1 MTDTLTLKA
10 AADRSL
16 AWAEGDSVRYVVAT
30 VEAAKAAETGRK
42 EAPPVNL
49 ALVIDASGSMQG
61 DKLANAKAAARGVAK
76 RLREGDR
83 LTVVSFAEDVIVHAD
98 AVAISSASLPGILD
112 GIGAL
117 ETRGMTNLSEGW
129 LTGAERVALSAT
141 QRTLDRIILL
151 SDGQANAGITEPDDL
166 ATHAAE
172 LAKRG
177 IATSTVGIG
186 DGYAI
191 PVLQAIAEHGGGR
204 LHDAEHGAEIVEVLM
219 GELGE
224 IGEVAAQNV
233 TVTLSVPATAR
244 AALMGSAPVTVG
256 AGTLSVFAG
265 TLLAGRARQFV
276 FRGTLPAG
284 RIDHTLLLGVSARG
298 TSPAGDALEA
308 SSAEVSF
315 TFTEG
320 SRNSRQPRGPE
331 ATTAVL
337 RAWHADIVR
346 TAARMNREG
355 DRRTVKAYV
364 ERELRHFER
373 YAEGL
378 PDARDLLREIVLLK
392 QNADRTWDER
402 TRKEMELHSYVS
414 ASASA
419 DYRSAPRPHWA
430 KRIQDAAGRE

>member
-1 MTDTLTLKA
+1 MLTLKI

-16 AWAEGDSVRYVVAT
+16 AWAEGDSVRHVVAT
-30 VEAAKAAETGRK
+30 VEAAKPAATARR

-61 DKLANAKAAARGVAK
+61 EKLAHAKAAARGVAK
-76 RLREGDR
+76 RLSEGDR

-98 AVAISSASLPGILD
+98 SAAVSPASLPGILD
-112 GIGAL
+112 GIDAL
-117 ETRGMTNLSEGW
+117 HTRGMTNLSEGW
-129 LTGAERVALSAT
+129 LTGAEKVALAAT
-141 QRTLDRIILL
+141 QGTLNRVVLL

-172 LAKRG
+172 LARRG

-204 LHDAEHGAEIVEVLM
+204 LHDAEHGSEIVEVLM

-224 IGEVAAQNV
+224 IGDLAARNV

-244 AALMGSAPVTVG
+244 AALVGSAPVTVG

-276 FRGTLPAG
+276 FRVTLPAG
-284 RIDHTLLLGVSARG
+284 RIDDTLLLGVTARG

-315 TFTEG
+315 TFAEG
-320 SRNSRQPRGPE
+320 ARNSRQPRDPE
-331 ATTAVL
+331 ASIAVA

-346 TAARMNREG
+346 SAARMNREG
-355 DRRTVKAYV
+355 DRRAVKAYV

-378 PDARDLLREIVLLK
+378 HEARDLLREIVLLR

-402 TRKEMELHSYVS
+402 TRKEMTMSSYLVG
-414 ASASA
+414 SASA
-419 DYRSAPRPHWA
+419 DYRSAPRPHWS
-430 KRIQDAAGRE
+430 KRIQEEAGRE